1 MKKLLIVIVSLLVF
15 LLLLSFQ
22 IQPTI
27 QKIAKK
33 EMDHFI
39 QLVINHVSFISDI
52 DEDKLFENS
61 EDSFQFNMVYIN
73 SISSDYIM
81 NLEDVLLK
89 IQEEQYDNN
98 SQSIYNQYLKKISQN
113 QGIVASI
120 PLGAVTENVFFENIG
135 PRLHV
140 KYRTKSL
147 VSSHIQKNVKSYG
160 INHILVSIDLT
171 VTIELQILIPFQKD
185 NYKKQFQ
192 VPLVLKIIEGEV
204 PSWYQDRS

>member
-89 IQEEQYDNN
+89 IQEGQYDNN

-147 VSSHIQKNVKSYG
+147 VSSHIQKNIKSYG

>member
-1 MKKLLIVIVSLLVF
+1 MKKLLIIIVSLLVF

-52 DEDKLFENS
+52 DESKLFESS
-61 EDSFQFNMVYIN
+61 EDSLQFNMVYIN

-81 NLEDVLLK
+81 NLEDILLK
-89 IQEEQYDNN
+89 IQEGEYD
-98 SQSIYNQYLKKISQN
+98 SSDESIYNQYLKTISQN

-120 PLGAVTENVFFENIG
+120 PLGSVTENIFFENIG

-140 KYRTKSL
+140 KYKTKSL
-147 VSSHIQKNVKSYG
+147 VSSQIQKNVKSYG
-160 INHILVSIDLT
+160 INHILVTIDLT
-171 VTIELQILIPFQKD
+171 VTIELQILIPFQND

-192 VPLVLKIIEGEV
+192 VPLVFKIIEGEV
-204 PSWYQDRS
+204 PSWYQNHS